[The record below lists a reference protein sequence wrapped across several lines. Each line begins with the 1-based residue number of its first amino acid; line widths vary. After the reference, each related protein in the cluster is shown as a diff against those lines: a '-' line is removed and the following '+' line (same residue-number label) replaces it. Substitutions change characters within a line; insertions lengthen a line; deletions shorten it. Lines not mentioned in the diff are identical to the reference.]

1 MTAKRV
7 KIKVKK
13 KKISYRKVVIALLA
27 FLCLSLFA
35 VYIVRMPV
43 KNIYIIG
50 NRILSDK
57 KVISISGLGDYPTYL
72 NTYFMDIKSKLLEN
86 DYVKTVKI
94 KRKFPNTL
102 YIELEEYKPI
112 AIFEDKVILSSS
124 KMVNNDLEIDYLPYL
139 VNSVKEVYDDFVI
152 GFSKIDDDVLL
163 KISQIEYSPNDVD
176 KKRFILYM
184 VDSNYV
190 YVTLTRIE
198 KVNKYNSIISEL
210 DGKKGII
217 YLDSG
222 DYVEIKDWHTM
233 LIIL

>member
-13 KKISYRKVVIALLA
+13 KKISYRKVVIALLV

-35 VYIVRMPV
+35 VYAVRMPV

-50 NRILSDK
+50 NKILSDK
-57 KVISISGLGDYPTYL
+57 KVISISELGDYPTYL

-86 DYVKTVKI
+86 DYVKSVKI

-222 DYVEIKDWHTM
+222 DYVEIKD
-233 LIIL
+233 

>member
-13 KKISYRKVVIALLA
+13 KKISYRKVVIALLV

-35 VYIVRMPV
+35 VYAVRMPV

-50 NRILSDK
+50 NKILSDK
-57 KVISISGLGDYPTYL
+57 KVISISELGDYPTYL

-86 DYVKTVKI
+86 DYVKSVKI

>member
-13 KKISYRKVVIALLA
+13 KKISYRKVVIALLV

-35 VYIVRMPV
+35 VYAVRMPV

-50 NRILSDK
+50 NKILSDK
-57 KVISISGLGDYPTYL
+57 KVISISELGDYPTYL

>member
-139 VNSVKEVYDDFVI
+139 VNSVKEVYDDFVNA
-152 GFSKIDDDVLL
+152 FSKIDDDVLL

-222 DYVEIKDWHTM
+222 DYVEIKD
-233 LIIL
+233 